1 MVGAEG
7 LPFEVATLATSDPEV
22 GVQMSTSVIGTGFEL
37 PEVKGFHAGGSS
49 LEGSFSGDCTSME
62 VSFSAARVAGVPVA
76 MGGLTLGRFSL
87 VEALGF
93 VFFFVFLEDLVF
105 FGSSL
110 GSIGAFDS
118 LSSSSLDEDVR

>member
-7 LPFEVATLATSDPEV
+7 LPFKVAMLATSDPEV
-22 GVQMSTSVIGTGFEL
+22 GVQLSTSVIGTGFEV
-37 PEVKGFHAGGSS
+37 PEVEGFCAGGSS

-62 VSFSAARVAGVPVA
+62 VSFSAAHVAGVPVA
-76 MGGLTLGRFSL
+76 MGGSMLGRLSL

-93 VFFFVFLEDLVF
+93 IFFFVFLEDLVF
-105 FGSSL
+105 FGLSL

>member
-1 MVGAEG
+1 MPVAHRWRN
-7 LPFEVATLATSDPEV
+7 PFQEIVP
-22 GVQMSTSVIGTGFEL
+22 
-37 PEVKGFHAGGSS
+37 PWRYP
-49 LEGSFSGDCTSME
+49 
-62 VSFSAARVAGVPVA
+62 FSAARVAGVPVA
-76 MGGLTLGRFSL
+76 MSRLTLGQLSL

-118 LSSSSLDEDVR
+118 LSSSSDEDVR

>member
-1 MVGAEG
+1 
-7 LPFEVATLATSDPEV
+7 
-22 GVQMSTSVIGTGFEL
+22 
-37 PEVKGFHAGGSS
+37 
-49 LEGSFSGDCTSME
+49 ME
-62 VSFSAARVAGVPVA
+62 VSFSAARIAGVPVA
-76 MGGLTLGRFSL
+76 TSGLTMGRLSL

-118 LSSSSLDEDVR
+118 LSSSSDDDVR

>member
-1 MVGAEG
+1 MPAAHRWRD
-7 LPFEVATLATSDPEV
+7 PFQEIEPPWRYL
-22 GVQMSTSVIGTGFEL
+22 F
-37 PEVKGFHAGGSS
+37 F
-49 LEGSFSGDCTSME
+49 
-62 VSFSAARVAGVPVA
+62 AAHVAGVPVA
-76 MGGLTLGRFSL
+76 TGGSMLGRLSL
-87 VEALGF
+87 VEALGFVFFF